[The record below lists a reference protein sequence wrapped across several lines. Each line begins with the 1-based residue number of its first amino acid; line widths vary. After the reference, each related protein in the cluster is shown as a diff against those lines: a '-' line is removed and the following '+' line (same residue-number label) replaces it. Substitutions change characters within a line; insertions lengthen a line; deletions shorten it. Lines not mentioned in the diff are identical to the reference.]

1 MNPGKSPIGGRQI
14 TRKEALKGL
23 GDPKKWKKEADAVY
37 AEFRAKPVQRK
48 ATLLQRAG
56 DTIKK
61 ALAPRPKPKAELV
74 YAKKRKRQFAASA
87 KVRKSPKRK
96 R

>member
-1 MNPGKSPIGGRQI
+1 MNPSKSPIGGHQI

-23 GDPKKWKKEADAVY
+23 GNPKKWKKEADALY

-48 ATLLQRAG
+48 ASLLQRAG
-56 DTIKK
+56 ETIKK
-61 ALAPRPKPKAELV
+61 ALAPRPKPQPELV
-74 YAKKRKRQFAASA
+74 YAKKRKRRLAPNA
-87 KVRKSPKRK
+87 KARKSPKRK